1 MSGHR
6 LATLGQF
13 DDHLILPTARWLV
26 HKADGASWQIR
37 IDQPQSLAIGLFI
50 RDVAAVPS
58 RHSWLPL
65 ASPAVPRSGDQ
76 APEAAGPQWDQWW
89 AQALRQEGPAG
100 DAAWPPD
107 LSSWGTPPGFGS
119 LDGAPELQEIVST
132 HFFDAVRW
140 SEDCR
145 QEHNATS
152 RRSLSET
159 WNVRWGGQ
167 LSRSVFGSP
176 RSRSR
181 DSISGSCGPTT
192 FWSPPICCGTPPYT
206 GSSKLG
212 GQLVGH
218 D

>member
-1 MSGHR
+1 M
-6 LATLGQF
+6 
-13 DDHLILPTARWLV
+13 

-89 AQALRQEGPAG
+89 AQALRREGPAG

-152 RRSLSET
+152 KRSLGDLVET
-159 WNVRWGGQ
+159 KLVRDMERALGRTAQPFSLWITEIPVEGQ
-167 LSRSVFGSP
+167 HFWQLRPDHLLVTADLL
-176 RSRSR
+176 R
-181 DSISGSCGPTT
+181 DTAL
-192 FWSPPICCGTPPYT
+192 YRQR
-206 GSSKLG
+206 LA
-212 GQLVGH
+212 LVVEALF
-218 D
+218 